1 MVRNAGALAARMP
14 CRSGRDRLAAAAAA
28 SEAFAGLGDG
38 ESLRQQI
45 DIDVSGAARLMA
57 DDVQGDEDA
66 ACVARMATPVMMD
79 MLRAEP

>member
-1 MVRNAGALAARMP
+1 
-14 CRSGRDRLAAAAAA
+14 
-28 SEAFAGLGDG
+28 
-38 ESLRQQI
+38 
-45 DIDVSGAARLMA
+45 MA